1 MSFKWFVAGF
11 VAAGVVVGACA
22 GVVREV
28 WLTGR
33 EVRG

>member
-11 VAAGVVVGACA
+11 VAAGVALGAAVGVA
-22 GVVREV
+22 REF